1 MISDTASQTSSVA
14 TEPAELSDVDLQL
27 RAVDIAAFQA
37 APHLLAQ
44 AASSKIGLSYPNDE
58 ASLDLLVG
66 TLVRLRSPWR
76 DPRIPMYSAARL
88 DVLRAGSIEVDLLH
102 ERTRTV
108 LQAAQRTVSLA
119 DISDTPLT
127 DRERREAGL
136 PSADASSRLA
146 SAEHLFSRRRETIRA
161 AMSTQ
166 GYVDQ
171 LKAMRAPA
179 GYVAALE
186 CSRSFLTAPPAH
198 SLMTRSRSL
207 RGRRHT
213 EIERRWHELRGGI
226 FEHELCDD
234 SPEDRCPPGHL
245 SLNALIAQTLGADQL
260 AASTGFVRELTPHN
274 RCGSDPTRPDPTHSH
289 ARARE
294 ELRDV
299 LLRATERHAMRTS
312 RQACSGGEAGQPD
325 QQASPRDRRRAGAR
339 AGARDLEDDAR
350 RRGRLRRIRHDA
362 AARHACRQPGQVR
375 YATRYARTTR
385 LHVTV
390 APPGH
395 AVSHAAGTRRRRATS
410 PT

>member
-179 GYVAALE
+179 G
-186 CSRSFLTAPPAH
+186 
-198 SLMTRSRSL
+198 
-207 RGRRHT
+207 HT

-274 RCGSDPTRPDPTHSH
+274 RH
-289 ARARE
+289 AVEGRLANQINKLPLEIDGVPVRGPALE
-294 ELRDV
+294 ILKMTLADADAYAEYVMMLQRDTLAV
-299 LLRATERHAMRTS
+299 N
-312 RQACSGGEAGQPD
+312 Q
-325 QQASPRDRRRAGAR
+325 
-339 AGARDLEDDAR
+339 ARDASAPGNLANVMTLILNSLRRMLLKLRVVEHPSREDEKCVACFDDMG
-350 RRGRLRRIRHDA
+350 RGFATGSSYVRLRPCSHWLCLSCA
-362 AARHACRQPGQVR
+362 QKMQMHVVGNARCPTCRDPALLWGVHNPQ
-375 YATRYARTTR
+375 
-385 LHVTV
+385 
-390 APPGH
+390 
-395 AVSHAAGTRRRRATS
+395 
-410 PT
+410 